1 MSYYHV
7 KGGLHSAEIR
17 MIQRALKMYVKA
29 YMQMQG
35 NPEFD
40 KPFEREQMH
49 VATEAANRLSTRL
62 RKELIAVEANITL
75 HDSNA
80 GN

>member
-17 MIQRALKMYVKA
+17 MIQRALRFYAKSYL
-29 YMQMQG
+29 QMQG
-35 NPEFD
+35 NPEFN
-40 KPFEREQMH
+40 KPFECEQMR

-62 RKELIAVEANITL
+62 RLELEPVEK
-75 HDSNA
+75 
-80 GN
+80 